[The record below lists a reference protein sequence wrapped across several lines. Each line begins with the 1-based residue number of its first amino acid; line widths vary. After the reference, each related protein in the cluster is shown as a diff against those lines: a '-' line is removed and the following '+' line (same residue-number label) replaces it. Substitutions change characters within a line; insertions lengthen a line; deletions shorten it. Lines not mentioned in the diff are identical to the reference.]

1 MLNRGRTT
9 QILRWSDDGVPGAE
23 QPSATGSWYEST
35 GEAFVAVMEATDLR
49 NGDHSS
55 DPGRHAKRIVHD
67 LAGPSA
73 VTNHASDQ
81 LNGLGGRV
89 QIADH
94 RPVDLEHRILRAVL
108 NKVVRNRSRASR
120 RGWPHAD
127 NDNPTY
133 RLRSGL

>member
-1 MLNRGRTT
+1 MRARSL
-9 QILRWSDDGVPGAE
+9 VVV
-23 QPSATGSWYEST
+23 AT
-35 GEAFVAVMEATDLR
+35 
-49 NGDHSS
+49 
-55 DPGRHAKRIVHD
+55 AKRIVHD

-108 NKVVRNRSRASR
+108 KKVVRTVLEPVVEDGLMPIMIIRHTDYEVVFDPDQQMLEGQAGTFKS
-120 RGWPHAD
+120 AD
-127 NDNPTY
+127 KIWQQ
-133 RLRSGL
+133 SS